1 MDLYSD
7 EFWQWLDKCPVH
19 HNASVHNVD
28 MYGTRLGSVNFWI
41 EDEDNEEEE
50 Q

>member
-1 MDLYSD
+1 
-7 EFWQWLDKCPVH
+7 
-19 HNASVHNVD
+19 VHNVD